1 MTFSITMPNKMTL
14 GIMTQVTTKLSKMT
28 LSMVTRSKTVQEV
41 LLGAVM
47 LIVAMLSVVML
58 SVVMLIVIMLSVVM
72 LSVVMLNVVVTRPSE
87 ASTAQINILEDWWAV
102 YGRPNICHNDTFLN
116 DTELN

>member
-1 MTFSITMPNKMTL
+1 MTFSIVKQAL
-14 GIMTQVTTKLSKMT
+14 TKLIKMT

-58 SVVMLIVIMLSVVM
+58 NFLAFKLAI
-72 LSVVMLNVVVTRPSE
+72 
-87 ASTAQINILEDWWAV
+87 
-102 YGRPNICHNDTFLN
+102 FLN
-116 DTELN
+116 SWMFSHQGPVL